1 MLKTPSP
8 LNVLIVDDHRLFVA
22 GLMTI
27 LHRLPTRLAVTEVD
41 RVEALGEIAPIS
53 PDMVLLDLNL
63 PGVSGRECVRR
74 VVERFPHANI
84 ILLTGSDDAKL
95 VADCLAA
102 GARAYIHKSSPPEN
116 LLATLRGLI
125 GSIGGATT
133 EPPAELN
140 NRLSPRQQEVLTM
153 LCNGLSNKEIAREM
167 GVTDHTIRGHLAGIY
182 RLFGVST
189 RTKAVLIA
197 KKLGLD

>member
-1 MLKTPSP
+1 MNAASP
-8 LNVLIVDDHRLFVA
+8 LHVLVVDDHRLFVA

-27 LHRLPTRLAVTEVD
+27 LHRLPTRLSVAEVD
-41 RVEALGEIAPIS
+41 RIEALGDLDDFT
-53 PDMVLLDLNL
+53 PDMILLDLHL
-63 PGVSGRECVRR
+63 PGVSGRECVQR
-74 VVERFPHANI
+74 VADRFPDANI
-84 ILLTGSDDAKL
+84 ILLTGSDDARL
-95 VADCLAA
+95 VNDCLAA

-125 GSIGGATT
+125 GSIGGTT
-133 EPPAELN
+133 TGPNVESTLQ
-140 NRLSPRQQEVLTM
+140 LSPRQQDVLTM
-153 LCNGLSNKEIAREM
+153 LCDGLSNKEIARAL